1 MINFLHIFNQP
12 GINSTIRK
20 LLFSGFFLALTITCL
35 SANEY
40 YFKQYHVE
48 DGLSNNIVTSCLQD
62 TRGFMWI
69 GTREG
74 LNRFDGYN
82 FRTFRDTDNGPKPI
96 GNSWILDLALDPGGT
111 MWVGTYIGI
120 YKYNENEENF
130 DVIPFCKGM
139 KAKNL
144 VFDADGN
151 LWVILDGKLV
161 KYNVQL
167 DDYQTFNIPDNG
179 VLSAFCY
186 TSTEKIWMVLSN
198 GMLYQFDITNGEFTG
213 FDLFSHSPGTK
224 VRNLTSIYPTVS
236 EDKLFVGTTSYG
248 AKLFD
253 INTMSYKD
261 IMSQESVEDEISV
274 NDFVQ
279 TTPTEVWIATES
291 GLFIYDMVG
300 ETSTLYENTIRD
312 PFSLSTSHLFAL
324 CKDKENGIWIG
335 TYAGGINYYSPY
347 QPFRKYYASP
357 DKNDLKGDIVHDV
370 TTDQFGNL
378 WIATEDAGLN
388 KYNPQTGKYTHFDV
402 KPAGQGIS
410 HKNLHGLVADG
421 NRLWVGSARGID
433 LIDIPS
439 GRVTNRYQIADSR
452 AIVIMKKLPNGM
464 ILAGTSN
471 GMFRY
476 NSLDDQF
483 EPMPQFP
490 SRVRIQSI
498 MEDHAGVIWAG
509 TFNRGLYYYNPADN
523 THGKF
528 AIDTISTNNDN
539 TINDIHE
546 DKDHN
551 LWFATQAGL
560 KKYDRATGRVERY
573 TVKSGMQGNIT
584 FRILS
589 DDNGH
594 LWVSTT
600 NGLVRLNPRTNE
612 IKVFKKEHGLITN
625 QFNYNSSWKDE
636 RGTLYFGMVKG
647 LVSFHP
653 DDIRDVSEGAQVY
666 FTNLTIFDK
675 KVNTGNLS
683 VPVAFSKHIDLKNN
697 QSSFKIE
704 FSSLSY
710 IAPAI
715 IEYAFCLEGLQ
726 DDWIELGNTHSVTF
740 TKLPPGTYTLK
751 VRGRNISGNWNDVP
765 SVLAISVAPPW
776 FLSHTARIFYF
787 LVILGIGVIGIRSF
801 IRRNR
806 KKVEQKIT
814 QMAYL
819 KEKELQQAKINFF
832 INIAHE
838 IRTPL
843 TLITGPLEKVIK
855 KCVLPDDAQNYLSIM
870 EKNAKRL
877 LQLADQLLD
886 FRDTE
891 LQGYQFNFENKNII
905 QILQDNFNR
914 FKEAA
919 EENNLEFELTTDTK
933 SLFIQMNEDAFV
945 KIISNLFLN
954 AIKYAKSKI
963 QVKFSFSPG
972 DKYLVIDVVNDGQNI
987 PVGVK
992 DKLFE
997 PFFRGENAE
1006 FKPGTGL
1013 GLPIAKSLAEL
1024 HSGTLELVDTDEK
1037 SITFRLKLPVNHAEN
1052 DQEDGLVPVIGAQ
1065 KEVHAHAFAFE
1076 ANRPT
1081 ILVVEDNEEMKDFIA
1096 SEINSAY
1103 NVVTAKDGI
1112 EALAVLKDSSVQLI
1126 VSDIMMPVMDG
1137 LTMLKKIKTE
1147 LEYSH
1152 IPVILLTAKNT
1163 VQSRLEG
1170 LEYGADAYI
1179 EKPFTLDILMAQIH
1193 NLLDNRVHLRN
1204 HYFNSPIAN
1213 LKSMAHTKADE
1224 VFLEDLNE
1232 IIFQNISNPKLDVE
1246 MIAKNMNMSR
1256 PTLYRKIKAI
1266 SDMSPN
1272 ELIRISRLKTAAELI
1287 LQNKLSLSEISE
1299 KVGFSSQS
1307 YFSRSFSKQFE
1318 INPSEFAKQQSGNLH
1333 ETPEATVRS

>member
-1 MINFLHIFNQP
+1 MINFLHIFKKSET
-12 GINSTIRK
+12 GSAFRK
-20 LLFSGFFLALTITCL
+20 WLFSAFFLAMAFSQL
-35 SANEY
+35 SAKEY

-62 TRGFMWI
+62 TRGFIWI
-69 GTREG
+69 GTRDG

-82 FRTFRDTDNGPKPI
+82 FRTFRDTDNSPKPI
-96 GNSWILDLALDPGGT
+96 GNSWILGMAIDPNGT
-111 MWVGTYIGI
+111 LWVGTYMGI
-120 YKYNENEENF
+120 YKYNEKEENF
-130 DVIPFCKGM
+130 DIIPFCKGM

-151 LWVILDGKLV
+151 LWVMLDGKLV
-161 KYNVQL
+161 KYNVRL

-179 VLSAFCY
+179 VLTSFCY
-186 TSTEKIWMVLSN
+186 TSTEKIWMSLSS
-198 GMLYQFDITNGEFTG
+198 GMLYQFDITNGQFTG
-213 FDLFSHSPGTK
+213 YDLFAQSPDTK
-224 VRNLTSIYPTVS
+224 MRNLTTVYPTIS
-236 EDKLFVGTTSYG
+236 EDKLFVGTTSFG

-253 INTMSYKD
+253 INTLSYTD
-261 IMSQESVEDEISV
+261 IMSQESGQDEISV
-274 NDFVQ
+274 NGFVQ
-279 TTPTEVWIATES
+279 TTPEEVWIATES
-291 GLFIYDMVG
+291 GLFIYDMVAA
-300 ETSTLYENTIRD
+300 TNTLYENRIRD
-312 PFSLSTSHLFAL
+312 PFSLSTSHLYSIF
-324 CKDKENGIWIG
+324 KDKEDGIWIG

-347 QPFRKYYASP
+347 QPFRRYYASP
-357 DKNDLKGDIVHDV
+357 GENAMKGDIVHDV
-370 TTDQFGNL
+370 TTDQYGNL

-388 KYNPQTGKYTHFDV
+388 QYNPQTGKYTHFDV
-402 KPAGQGIS
+402 RPGGQGIS

-421 NRLWVGSARGID
+421 DRLWVGSVRGID

-439 GRVTNRYQIADSR
+439 GRVTKRYHLADTR

-464 ILAGTSN
+464 ILTGTSN
-471 GMFRY
+471 GMYRY
-476 NSLDDQF
+476 DNLNDRF
-483 EPMPQFP
+483 EPLPEFP

-498 MEDHAGVIWAG
+498 MQDHAGVIWAG
-509 TFNRGLYYYNPADN
+509 TFNNGLYYYNPADKSN
-523 THGKF
+523 GRF
-528 AIDTISTNNDN
+528 QIDTMLTNNDN

-546 DKDHN
+546 DNDHN

-560 KKYDRATGRVERY
+560 KKYDRATGKIERY
-573 TVKSGMQGNIT
+573 TVKNGMPGNIT

-589 DDNGH
+589 DSQGH

-600 NGLVRLNPRTNE
+600 NGLVSLNPKTKE
-612 IKVFKKEHGLITN
+612 IKIFKKEHGLITN

-636 RGTLYFGMVKG
+636 KGTMYFGMVKG

-653 DDIRDVSEGAQVY
+653 DDIRDVREGAQVY

-683 VPVAFSKHIDLKNN
+683 VPVAFSNQIQLNSN

-710 IAPAI
+710 IAPSI
-715 IEYAFCLEGLQ
+715 TEYAFCLEGLQ
-726 DDWIELGNTHSVTF
+726 NDWINLGGTHSVTF
-740 TKLPPGTYTLK
+740 TKLPPGSYTLK
-751 VRGRNISGNWNDVP
+751 VKGRNISGIWNEVP
-765 SVLAISVAPPW
+765 SVIAISVAPPW
-776 FLSHTARIFYF
+776 WFSHTARIFYF
-787 LVILGIGVIGIRSF
+787 LVVLGLVVLGVRSF

-806 KKVEQKIT
+806 RKVEQRIT

-843 TLITGPLEKVIK
+843 TLITGPLEKVIR

-870 EKNAKRL
+870 DKNAKRL

-891 LQGYQFNFENKNII
+891 LEGYRFNFENKNIM
-905 QILQDNFNR
+905 QVLHDTFNR
-914 FKEAA
+914 FREAA
-919 EENNLEFELTTDTK
+919 EENNLSFELTSDTK

-945 KIISNLFLN
+945 KIIGNLLLN
-954 AIKYAKSKI
+954 AIKYAKSRI
-963 QVKFSFSPG
+963 QVRFMYAHG
-972 DKYLVIDVVNDGQNI
+972 DKHLVIDVVNDGQGI
-987 PVGVK
+987 PEAVK

-1013 GLPIAKSLAEL
+1013 GLPIARSLAEM
-1024 HSGTLELVDTDEK
+1024 HSGTLELVDTNGL
-1037 SITFRLKLPVNHAEN
+1037 SITFRLRLPVNLAGTEL
-1052 DQEDGLVPVIGAQ
+1052 EEESLSAPGAQ
-1065 KEVHAHAFAFE
+1065 REGAAHAFAFDP
-1076 ANRPT
+1076 NRTT
-1081 ILVVEDNEEMKDFIA
+1081 ILIVEDNEEMKEFIA
-1096 SEINSAY
+1096 REINAVY
-1103 NVVTAKDGI
+1103 NVVTARDGE
-1112 EALAVLKDSSVQLI
+1112 EALATLKDNSVQLI

-1137 LTMLKKIKTE
+1137 LAMLRKIKTE

-1152 IPVILLTAKNT
+1152 IPVILLTARNT

-1170 LEYGADAYI
+1170 LELGADAYI

-1193 NLLDNRVHLRN
+1193 NLLDNRIHMRN

-1213 LKSMAHTKADE
+1213 LKSMAYTKADE
-1224 VFLEDLNE
+1224 IFLEDLNE
-1232 IIFQNISNPKLDVE
+1232 IIHRNISNPQLDVE
-1246 MIAKNMNMSR
+1246 MIAKSMNMSR

-1272 ELIRISRLKTAAELI
+1272 ELIRISRLKKAAGLI
-1287 LQNKLSLSEISE
+1287 LENKLSLSEIAE

-1318 INPSEFAKQQSGNLH
+1318 INPSEFAKQQAGNLH
-1333 ETPEATVRS
+1333 ETPEATVRN

>member
-1 MINFLHIFNQP
+1 MLGFLL
-12 GINSTIRK
+12 S
-20 LLFSGFFLALTITCL
+20 LTITSL
-35 SANEY
+35 SAKEY

-48 DGLSNNIVTSCLQD
+48 DGLSNNIVTCSIQD
-62 TRGFMWI
+62 IRGFIWV

-96 GNSWILDLALDPGGT
+96 GNSWILGLAIDPTGT
-111 MWVGTYIGI
+111 LWIGTYMGI
-120 YKYNENEENF
+120 YKYNEKEENF

-151 LWVILDGKLV
+151 LWVMLDGKLV

-179 VLSAFCY
+179 VLSSFCY
-186 TSTEKIWMVLSN
+186 TSTEKIWMALSN
-198 GMLYQFDITNGEFTG
+198 GMLYQFDISNGEFTG
-213 FDLFSHSPGTK
+213 FDLFAQSPETK
-224 VRNLTSIYPTVS
+224 IKNLTTVYPTVS
-236 EDKLFVGTTSYG
+236 EDKLFVGTATLG

-253 INTMSYKD
+253 IKTMSYKD
-261 IMSQESVEDEISV
+261 IMSQESGQDEISV
-274 NDFVQ
+274 NGFVQ
-279 TTPTEVWIATES
+279 TSPNEVWIATES
-291 GLFIYDMVG
+291 GLFIYDMVAD
-300 ETSTLYENTIRD
+300 TNTLYENRISD
-312 PFSLSTSHLFAL
+312 PFSLSTSHLYSIY
-324 CKDKENGIWIG
+324 KDKENGIWIG

-347 QPFRKYYASP
+347 QPFKRYYASP
-357 DKNDLKGDIVHDV
+357 DENGMKGDIVHDI
-370 TTDQFGNL
+370 TTDQYDNL

-388 KYNPQTGKYTHFDV
+388 QYNPQTGKYTHFDV
-402 KPAGQGIS
+402 SQGGQGIS

-421 NRLWVGSARGID
+421 SRLWVGSARGID
-433 LIDIPS
+433 LIDIPA
-439 GRVTNRYQIADSR
+439 GRVTKRYQIADSR

-464 ILAGTSN
+464 ILTGTSN
-471 GMFRY
+471 GMYRY
-476 NSLDDQF
+476 NNLSDQF
-483 EPMPQFP
+483 EPLPGFP
-490 SRVRIQSI
+490 SNIRVQSI
-498 MEDHAGVIWAG
+498 LEDHAGVIWAG
-509 TFNRGLYYYNPADN
+509 TFNKGLYYYDPADKS
-523 THGKF
+523 HGKF
-528 AIDTISTNNDN
+528 VIDTISTNNDN

-560 KKYDRATGRVERY
+560 KKYDRATGLIERY
-573 TVKSGMQGNIT
+573 TVKNGMPSNMT
-584 FRILS
+584 FRILA
-589 DDNGH
+589 DEYDH

-600 NGLVRLNPRTNE
+600 NGLVRLAPKTNE

-625 QFNYNSSWKDE
+625 QFNYNSSWKDKE
-636 RGTLYFGMVKG
+636 GTMYFGMVKG

-653 DDIRDVSEGAQVY
+653 DEIREVREGAQVY
-666 FTNLTIFDK
+666 FTHLTIFDQ

-683 VPVAFSKHIDLKNN
+683 VPVAFSKQIQLKNN
-697 QSSFKIE
+697 QSSFKLE

-715 IEYAFCLEGLQ
+715 TEYSYSLGGLQ
-726 DDWIELGNTHSVTF
+726 DEWIDLGNTHSVTF

-751 VRGRNISGNWNDVP
+751 VKGRNISGNWNEVP
-765 SVLAISVAPPW
+765 SVISISVAPPW
-776 FLSHTARIFYF
+776 WLSHTARIFYF
-787 LVILGIGVIGIRSF
+787 VVILGAGVLGVRSF

-806 KKVEQKIT
+806 RKVEQKIT

-843 TLITGPLEKVIK
+843 TLITGPLEKVMK

-870 EKNAKRL
+870 DKNAKRL

-891 LQGYQFNFENKNII
+891 LEGYRFNFENKNVI
-905 QILQDNFNR
+905 QILHENFNR

-919 EENNLEFELTTDTK
+919 EESNLGFELATDTK
-933 SLFIQMNEDAFV
+933 SLFIQMNEEAFV
-945 KIISNLFLN
+945 KIISNLLVN

-963 QVKFSFSPG
+963 LVKFSYASG
-972 DKYLVIDVVNDGQNI
+972 DKYLVIDVVNDGQHI
-987 PVGVK
+987 PESLK
-992 DKLFE
+992 EKLFE
-997 PFFRGENAE
+997 PFFRGENAS

-1013 GLPIAKSLAEL
+1013 GLPIARSLAEM
-1024 HSGTLELVDTDEK
+1024 HSGTLELIDTDEL
-1037 SITFRLKLPVNHAEN
+1037 SITFRLKLPVDLNASMKADE
-1052 DQEDGLVPVIGAQ
+1052 QITGSEAKMESQIP
-1065 KEVHAHAFAFE
+1065 AFVFD

-1096 SEINSAY
+1096 REINSAY
-1103 NVVTAKDGI
+1103 NVVTAQDGE
-1112 EALAVLKDSSVQLI
+1112 EALVTLKNTSIQLI

-1137 LTMLKKIKTE
+1137 LTMLRIIKTE
-1147 LEYSH
+1147 PEYSH
-1152 IPVILLTAKNT
+1152 IPVILLTARNT

-1193 NLLDNRVHLRN
+1193 NLLDNRIHLRN

-1213 LKSMAHTKADE
+1213 LKSIAHTKADE

-1232 IIFQNISNPKLDVE
+1232 IILRNISNPQLDVE
-1246 MIAKNMNMSR
+1246 MIAKSMNMSR

-1272 ELIRISRLKTAAELI
+1272 ELIRISRLKKAAELI

-1318 INPSEFAKQQSGNLH
+1318 INPSEFAKQQAGDLH
-1333 ETPEATVRS
+1333 ETPEATSRL